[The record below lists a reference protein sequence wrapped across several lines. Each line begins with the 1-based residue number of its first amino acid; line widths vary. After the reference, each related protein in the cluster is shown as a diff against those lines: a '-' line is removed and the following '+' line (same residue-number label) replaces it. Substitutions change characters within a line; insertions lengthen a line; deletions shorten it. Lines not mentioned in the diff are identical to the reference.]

1 MLAVNGCEI
10 DNTPAVAAKGGS
22 VAARRARPVYY
33 GSFGG
38 HLEQRAFDRQYVLQ
52 LTEGDPATGLHF
64 TSYFGDLIR
73 IKLRRRG
80 WSSHDIEDICQE
92 TFLRVLQTLR
102 RDGLQQPE
110 RLGAFVNSVSN
121 NVMLEFCRS
130 HRRTPTADEESSEP
144 ADGAISAEGA
154 LVSQERKDMVQSVL
168 AELPEG
174 DRRVLRMIFFDEA
187 ARDEVC
193 AALNV
198 DRDYLRVV
206 LHRACAKFK
215 VLAARTGAAAAF

>member
-1 MLAVNGCEI
+1 MLAVETRAALHSTAV
-10 DNTPAVAAKGGS
+10 NTPGVSIAA
-22 VAARRARPVYY
+22 APARNVYY

-52 LTEGDPATGLHF
+52 LTDGDPAVGRHF
-64 TSYFGDLIR
+64 TSYFGDLVR

-102 RDGLQQPE
+102 RGGLQQPE

-130 HRRTPTADEESSEP
+130 HRRNPTADEEGSEP
-144 ADGAISAEGA
+144 ADAAISAEGA
-154 LVSQERKDMVQSVL
+154 LVSRERKDMVQSVL

-174 DRRVLRMIFFDEA
+174 DRQVLRMIFLDET

-215 VLAARTGAAAAF
+215 ALAARTGAVAAF